1 MKGYVLTLALTSLVS
16 WGFGLTENSSAGAVS
31 RLDTTQLSQTLQA
44 QSSNLPRAIAH
55 KILRDASKR
64 SGVPRRELQITQVV
78 SKTFGNPCEFNFGEI
93 CTREYNPIEGWK
105 VVVRVRQDS
114 WTYHVDKSGKQIV
127 LDPKVSA
134 LQILPKT
141 ISYAILTDASNRSG
155 VAIADLTITKA
166 TPRTFGNS
174 CVFGFGEVCIQ
185 IFDPIEGWEVIV
197 KVKGQFWTY
206 HVNKDGSQIVLDP
219 KVTVIKKN

>member
-1 MKGYVLTLALTSLVS
+1 MKRYVLALALTSLVS
-16 WGFGLTENSSAGAVS
+16 WGFGLTENNSAGAVS
-31 RLDTTQLSQTLQA
+31 RLDTTQSSQTLQA

-55 KILRDASKR
+55 KILWDASKR
-64 SGVPRRELQITQVV
+64 SGVPRRELQIIQVT

-93 CTREYNPIEGWK
+93 CTREYNPIQGWE

-114 WTYHVDKSGKQIV
+114 WTYRVDKSGKQIV

-155 VAIADLTITKA
+155 VAIADLKITKA
-166 TPRTFGNS
+166 HQEPLEIPAYLALVSLHSDIR
-174 CVFGFGEVCIQ
+174 
-185 IFDPIEGWEVIV
+185 P
-197 KVKGQFWTY
+197 
-206 HVNKDGSQIVLDP
+206 H
-219 KVTVIKKN
+219 